1 MIAIRSRTNSDGNG
15 QYSMTDCIE
24 ICMDNS
30 IGSRSNSMDARSN
43 SIGSRSNSMDVRSNS
58 IGSRSNSMDA
68 RSNSIGSRSNSM
80 DSQSESICGSFE
92 EAFYITTRERKKSI
106 PILGLLPIKP
116 DINKESMERRRVRD
130 MKIYGKSPDEP
141 KTIEQVK
148 NELYIFNAKCGKK

>member
-43 SIGSRSNSMDVRSNS
+43 SIGSRSNSMDV
-58 IGSRSNSMDA
+58 RSNSMDA

-116 DINKESMERRRVRD
+116 DINKESMERRRVRE

-141 KTIEQVK
+141 KTVEQVK
-148 NELYIFNAKCGKK
+148 NELYIFNAKCCKK

>member
-1 MIAIRSRTNSDGNG
+1 
-15 QYSMTDCIE
+15 
-24 ICMDNS
+24 
-30 IGSRSNSMDARSN
+30 MDA
-43 SIGSRSNSMDVRSNS
+43 
-58 IGSRSNSMDA
+58 RSNSMDA